1 MLATLAGT
9 LWLYAVAPKGLFPQQ
24 DTGLIIGV
32 AKAAPDIS
40 FDAMADRIQ
49 RLGRIVMA
57 DPDVD
62 NVYCWI
68 GEAGT
73 LSQGRMLINLKPFAD
88 RDATADQIMTRLKRD
103 VTGVEGIA
111 LYMQVRQ
118 DIQVGG
124 RISATQ
130 YQYTLQDADVAEL
143 SKWSSILLDRLAASP
158 ELRDVTSDAQATRRV
173 ARRCGSIAIPRRGS
187 ASAFSPST
195 TCCTMRSASDRS
207 RRCSP
212 SSISITWSRRSSH
225 GFSCPPTR

>member
-1 MLATLAGT
+1 MLATLGAT
-9 LWLYAVAPKGLFPQQ
+9 AWLYVVAPKGLFPQQ

-40 FDAMADRIQ
+40 FDAMAERIQ
-49 RLGRIVMA
+49 RLGHIVMA

-62 NVYCWI
+62 NVYYWI

-88 RDATADQIMTRLKRD
+88 RDATATQVMTRLKQK
-103 VTGVEGIA
+103 VAGVEGIA

-143 SKWSSILLDRLAASP
+143 DKWSGLILDKLAILAGTAGRHVGCAGLSHQRHAADRP
-158 ELRDVTSDAQATRRV
+158 RHRV
-173 ARRCGSIAIPRRGS
+173 AAWHHRPGDRRRALRCVRPAADRHAVHAAQSIPRGGGS
-187 ASAFSPST
+187 RT
-195 TCCTMRSASDRS
+195 
-207 RRCSP
+207 
-212 SSISITWSRRSSH
+212 
-225 GFSCPPTR
+225 